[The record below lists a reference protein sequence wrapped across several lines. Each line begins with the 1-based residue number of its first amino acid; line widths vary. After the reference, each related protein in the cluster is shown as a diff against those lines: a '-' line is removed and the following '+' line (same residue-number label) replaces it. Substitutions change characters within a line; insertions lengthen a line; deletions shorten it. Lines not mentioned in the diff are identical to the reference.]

1 MLFLDHRSHVMPNLS
16 LHQHTA
22 AAQAADQRRI
32 AAEHRHARRS
42 FGSVAM
48 RRAAGA
54 DDERAVG
61 RLAQL
66 DEMTPPRG
74 DVLLAEVDGRLVAA
88 LPLEGGPAIADPFTP
103 TQEIV
108 ELLVLR
114 AAALDGDTHQRLR
127 ARRLRR
133 AASGLRHAA

>member
-1 MLFLDHRSHVMPNLS
+1 MQTLS
-16 LHQHTA
+16 LHHHTA
-22 AAQAADQRRI
+22 AAQAADQRRV
-32 AAEHRHARRS
+32 AAEHRRS
-42 FGSVAM
+42 HQPVGAVAM
-48 RRAAGA
+48 RRATVE
-54 DDERAVG
+54 DERAVR

-66 DEMTPPRG
+66 DEMTPPQG

-88 LPLEGGPAIADPFTP
+88 LPLEGGRAVADPFTP

-114 AAALDGDTHQRLR
+114 AAALGGDTHGRLR

-133 AASGLRHAA
+133 AATGLRHAA

>member
-1 MLFLDHRSHVMPNLS
+1 MQTLS
-16 LHQHTA
+16 LHHHTA
-22 AAQAADQRRI
+22 AAQAADHRRV
-32 AAEHRHARRS
+32 AAEHRRS
-42 FGSVAM
+42 HQPVGSLEL
-48 RRAAGA
+48 RRATAG
-54 DDERAVG
+54 DERAVR

-66 DEMTPPRG
+66 DEMTPPQG

-88 LPLEGGPAIADPFTP
+88 LPLQGGRAVADPFEP

-114 AAALDGDTHQRLR
+114 AAALGGDTHGRLR

>member
-1 MLFLDHRSHVMPNLS
+1 MQTLS
-16 LHQHTA
+16 LHHHTA
-22 AAQAADQRRI
+22 AAQAADQRRV
-32 AAEHRHARRS
+32 AAEHRRS
-42 FGSVAM
+42 HQPVGAVAM
-48 RRAAGA
+48 RRATVE
-54 DDERAVG
+54 DERAVR

-66 DEMTPPRG
+66 DEMTPPQG

-88 LPLEGGPAIADPFTP
+88 LPLEGGRAVADPFTP
-103 TQEIV
+103 TREIV

-114 AAALDGDTHQRLR
+114 AAALGGDTHGRLR

>member
-1 MLFLDHRSHVMPNLS
+1 MQTLS

-22 AAQAADQRRI
+22 AAQAADQRRT
-32 AAEHRHARRS
+32 AAEHRRTHQPVGA
-42 FGSVAM
+42 VAM
-48 RRAAGA
+48 RRALGT
-54 DDERAVG
+54 DDERAVR

-66 DEMTPPRG
+66 DEMTPPQG

-88 LPLEGGPAIADPFTP
+88 LPLEGGRAIADPFTP

-114 AAALDGDTHQRLR
+114 AATLGGDSHGRLR

-133 AASGLRHAA
+133 AANGLRHAA

>member
-1 MLFLDHRSHVMPNLS
+1 MPTLS

-22 AAQAADQRRI
+22 AAQAADQRRA
-32 AAEHRHARRS
+32 AAEHRRS
-42 FGSVAM
+42 HQSIGAVEM
-48 RRAAGA
+48 RRATPG
-54 DDERAVG
+54 DERAVR

-66 DEMTPPRG
+66 DEMTPPQG

-88 LPLEGGPAIADPFTP
+88 LPIEGGRAVADPFTP

-114 AAALDGDTHQRLR
+114 AAALGGDTHGRLR

>member
-1 MLFLDHRSHVMPNLS
+1 MQTLS

-22 AAQAADQRRI
+22 AAQAADQRRT
-32 AAEHRHARRS
+32 AAEHRRS
-42 FGSVAM
+42 HQPVGAVEM
-48 RRAAGA
+48 RRATA
-54 DDERAVG
+54 DDEGAVR

-66 DEMTPPRG
+66 DEMTPPQG

-88 LPLEGGPAIADPFTP
+88 LPLEGGRAVADPFTP

-114 AAALDGDTHQRLR
+114 AASLGGDSHGRLR

>member
-1 MLFLDHRSHVMPNLS
+1 MQTLS
-16 LHQHTA
+16 LHHHTA
-22 AAQAADQRRI
+22 AAQAADQRRV
-32 AAEHRHARRS
+32 AAEHRRS
-42 FGSVAM
+42 HQPVGAVAM
-48 RRAAGA
+48 RRATVG
-54 DDERAVG
+54 DERAVR

-66 DEMTPPRG
+66 DEMTPPQG

-88 LPLEGGPAIADPFTP
+88 LPLQGGRAVADPFEP

-114 AAALDGDTHQRLR
+114 AAALGGDSHGRLR

>member
-1 MLFLDHRSHVMPNLS
+1 MQTLS
-16 LHQHTA
+16 LHHHTA
-22 AAQAADQRRI
+22 AAQAADQRRT
-32 AAEHRHARRS
+32 AAEHRRS
-42 FGSVAM
+42 HHPVGAVEM
-48 RRAAGA
+48 RRATA
-54 DDERAVG
+54 DDERAVR

-66 DEMTPPRG
+66 DEMTPPQG
-74 DVLLAEVDGRLVAA
+74 DVLLAELDGRLVAA
-88 LPLEGGPAIADPFTP
+88 LPLEGGRAVADPFTP

-114 AAALDGDTHQRLR
+114 AVALGGDTHGRVR

>member
-1 MLFLDHRSHVMPNLS
+1 MQTLS

-22 AAQAADQRRI
+22 AAQAADQRRT
-32 AAEHRHARRS
+32 AAEHRRS
-42 FGSVAM
+42 HQPVGAVEM
-48 RRAAGA
+48 RRATA
-54 DDERAVG
+54 DDEGAVR

-66 DEMTPPRG
+66 DEMTPPQG
-74 DVLLAEVDGRLVAA
+74 DVLLAELDGRLVAA
-88 LPLEGGPAIADPFTP
+88 LPLEGGRAVADQFTP

-114 AAALDGDTHQRLR
+114 AAALGGDTHGRLR

-133 AASGLRHAA
+133 AATGLRHAA

>member
-1 MLFLDHRSHVMPNLS
+1 MQTLS
-16 LHQHTA
+16 LHHHTA
-22 AAQAADQRRI
+22 AAQAADQRRV
-32 AAEHRHARRS
+32 AAEHRRS
-42 FGSVAM
+42 HQPVGAVEM
-48 RRAAGA
+48 RRATV
-54 DDERAVG
+54 DDDRAVR
-61 RLAQL
+61 RLAEL
-66 DEMTPPRG
+66 DEMTPPQG

-88 LPLEGGPAIADPFTP
+88 LPLEGGRAVADPFTP

-114 AAALDGDTHQRLR
+114 AAALGGDTHGRLR

>member
-1 MLFLDHRSHVMPNLS
+1 MQTLS

-22 AAQAADQRRI
+22 AAQAADQRRS
-32 AAEHRHARRS
+32 AAEHRRS
-42 FGSVAM
+42 HHPVGAVEM
-48 RRAAGA
+48 RRATVK
-54 DDERAVG
+54 DERAVR

-66 DEMTPPRG
+66 DEMTPPQG
-74 DVLLAEVDGRLVAA
+74 DVLLAELDGRLVAA
-88 LPLEGGPAIADPFTP
+88 LPLEGGRAVADPFTP
-103 TQEIV
+103 TREIV

-114 AAALDGDTHQRLR
+114 AAALGGDTHGRLR

>member
-1 MLFLDHRSHVMPNLS
+1 MPTLS

-22 AAQAADQRRI
+22 AAQAADQRR
-32 AAEHRHARRS
+32 AAAAHRRS
-42 FGSVAM
+42 HQSIGAVEM
-48 RRAAGA
+48 RRATPG
-54 DDERAVG
+54 DERAVR

-66 DEMTPPRG
+66 DEMTPPQG

-88 LPLEGGPAIADPFTP
+88 LPIEGGRAVADPFTP

-114 AAALDGDTHQRLR
+114 AAALGGDTHGRLR

>member
-1 MLFLDHRSHVMPNLS
+1 MQTLS
-16 LHQHTA
+16 LHHHTA
-22 AAQAADQRRI
+22 AAQAADRRRT
-32 AAEHRHARRS
+32 AAEHRRTHQPVGA
-42 FGSVAM
+42 VEM
-48 RRAAGA
+48 RRATGA
-54 DDERAVG
+54 ADQRAVR

-66 DEMTPPRG
+66 DEMTPPQG
-74 DVLLAEVDGRLVAA
+74 DVLLAELDGRLVAA
-88 LPLEGGPAIADPFTP
+88 LPLEGGPAVADPFTP

-114 AAALDGDTHQRLR
+114 AASLGGETQGRLR

>member
-1 MLFLDHRSHVMPNLS
+1 MQTLS

-32 AAEHRHARRS
+32 AAEHRRS
-42 FGSVAM
+42 HQPVGAVAM
-48 RRAAGA
+48 RRATVG
-54 DDERAVG
+54 DERAVR

-66 DEMTPPRG
+66 DEMTPPQG
-74 DVLLAEVDGRLVAA
+74 DVLLAELDGRLVAA
-88 LPLEGGPAIADPFTP
+88 LPLEGGRAVADPFTP

-114 AAALDGDTHQRLR
+114 AAALGGDTHGRLR

-133 AASGLRHAA
+133 AATGLRHAA